1 MRGSK
6 PARTSE
12 SAAFTLVE
20 LLVVMAII
28 GLLAMIAIPQLA
40 KVREKAVRKQ
50 GMANVEALAGAME
63 QRFADG
69 NFSYTSGA
77 GTCPATMTFTGGT
90 TIPDFAK
97 AIQGSY
103 YQYTIEV
110 KDLDGDRLCETYTL
124 TATGVAAPVVGQTL
138 SLTHAGVKSGPWS

>member
-1 MRGSK
+1 MRASK

-50 GMANVEALAGAME
+50 GMENVSSIALFLE
-63 QRFADG
+63 RRFADG

-77 GTCPATMTFTGGT
+77 GDCPGSTTFTDGT
-90 TIPDFAK
+90 TIPDLAH
-97 AIQGSY
+97 AIHGSY

-110 KDLDGDRLCETYTL
+110 KDLDGDRLCETWSV
-124 TATGVAAPVVGQTL
+124 TATGIAAPVVGQTL
-138 SLTHAGVKSGPWS
+138 SLTHSGVKSGPWS